1 MYRNINHFSV
11 LISPFFTISLTYF
24 LSSLLQISQN
34 LVDQVAL
41 MLHTLPD
48 EHSAIKVHL
57 PAARVCISGE
67 PMTLRGHGD
76 AGKCPDEDNKSSVAF
91 LRESCRRVVTVAVGY
106 AARPIESVVQEY
118 EIFTSLWEPFQ
129 DIFKLVEGSRG
140 LNKCMHV
147 WK

>member
-1 MYRNINHFSV
+1 M
-11 LISPFFTISLTYF
+11 SPFYTISLTYF

-34 LVDQVAL
+34 LEDQVAL
-41 MLHTLPD
+41 MPRALPD

-57 PAARVCISGE
+57 PAARVCISGD

-91 LRESCRRVVTVAVGY
+91 LRESRRRVVTVAAGY
-106 AARPIESVVQEY
+106 AGRPIESVAQGY

-129 DIFKLVEGSRG
+129 DIFKRVEGRG
-140 LNKCMHV
+140 RV
-147 WK
+147 E